1 MAAVG
6 LLHRIHAQG
15 ANRVDGELFN
25 AGFGFGDGHSFQDGL
40 KARLWVMILQN
51 ALSLTLVHK
60 SRKKPPVC
68 HVIAHCPV
76 PAA

>member
-1 MAAVG
+1 
-6 LLHRIHAQG
+6 
-15 ANRVDGELFN
+15 
-25 AGFGFGDGHSFQDGL
+25 
-40 KARLWVMILQN
+40 MILQN